1 MDIRMY
7 DLISKKKKGEA
18 LSKEEI
24 FAMIEGY
31 TKGEIPDYQMSA
43 LTMAIC
49 FKGMTDDE
57 IFNLTEAMALSGD
70 TVDLSIFGDKSVDKH
85 STGGVGDK
93 TTLIVAPI
101 VAACGGIVAKMSGRG
116 LGHTGGTVD
125 KLESFSGFKT
135 TLSEEAFVN
144 QVKEI
149 GIAVI
154 GQSGDLAPA
163 DKKLYALR
171 DVTCTID
178 SIPLIASSIM
188 SKKLAAGTKSIVLDV
203 KCGSGAF
210 MRTSEDAKRLAEMM
224 VKIGKAH
231 GRNIT
236 AVITNMDLPLGHGI
250 GNVLEVN
257 EAIEVLKGGGPD
269 DLKEICLTLASIMVM
284 HSCKISLEQAKE
296 KTLNA
301 LNSGEAYKKFCTW
314 ISMQGGNKEYA
325 LNPEKFGTAKHQF
338 EIKAEKDGYISHC
351 NAEMIGTA
359 AMILGAGRKTA
370 TDVIDI
376 LAGIKLYKKT
386 GDKVTKGDIIA
397 TLYTEKQ
404 ETIKTAEEIIN
415 NAITFTNDFVE
426 PLPLIYNIIGL

>member
-1 MDIRMY
+1 MNIRMY

-18 LSKEEI
+18 LTKEEI
-24 FAMIEGY
+24 FAMIKLY

-49 FKGMTDDE
+49 FNGMSDDE

-125 KLESFSGFKT
+125 KLESFDGFKT
-135 TLSEEAFVN
+135 TLSQEDFVN

-188 SKKLAAGTKSIVLDV
+188 SKKLAAGTKNIVLDV

-210 MRTSEDAKRLAEMM
+210 MRTAEDASRLAEMM

-231 GRNIT
+231 GRNIA

-250 GNVLEVN
+250 GNVLEVS
-257 EAIEVLKGGGPD
+257 EAIEVLKGNGPA

-284 HSCKISLEQAKE
+284 HSCKISLDEAKA
-296 KTLNA
+296 KTKSVLEN
-301 LNSGEAYKKFCTW
+301 GEAYKKFCTW
-314 ISMQGGNKEYA
+314 IKAQGGSEEYA
-325 LNPEKFGTAKHQF
+325 LNPKKFGVAKYTYDIVAQN
-338 EIKAEKDGYISHC
+338 DGNIAHC

-370 TDVIDI
+370 EDTIDI

-386 GDKVTKGDIIA
+386 GDAVKKGDVIA
-397 TLYTEKQ
+397 TIYTEKE
-404 ETIKTAEEIIN
+404 ETLSTAEEIIN
-415 NAITFTNDFVE
+415 NAIKFTNNSVE
-426 PLPLIYNIIGL
+426 PLPLIYNIVGL

>member
-250 GNVLEVN
+250 GNVSEVN

-296 KTLNA
+296 KTLDA

-426 PLPLIYNIIGL
+426 PLPLINNIIGL